1 MPPMDQLPI
10 ETARELRVR
19 LRDAHFTTFNTLNTI
34 FTGGLVAFLLRR
46 VLEMP
51 EALRPWLLVLASLLT
66 LIACWS
72 GLFRMLALVR
82 FPSPMSDALLSFG
95 AGAAVYVMVS
105 LLDAGPQVWMRTSA
119 AVAVFGGVG
128 TLNMLRGARRD
139 PFNDD
144 VLPLIERDLR
154 LAAWARLGFA
164 PLMLV
169 LAETSLPDTVLSVAA
184 VLGAVAALVVDDI
197 VWGRAVAL
205 TTRSDV
211 LASEREALRQAA
223 LLGERR

>member
-1 MPPMDQLPI
+1 MDQLPI
-10 ETARELRVR
+10 EAARELRFR

-34 FTGGLVAFLLRR
+34 FTGGLVAFLLRQ

-51 EALRPWLLVLASLLT
+51 AAQRPWLLVLASLLT

-82 FPSPMSDALLSFG
+82 FPSRMSDALLSFG

-119 AVAVFGGVG
+119 AVAFFGGVG
-128 TLNMLRGARRD
+128 TLNMLRGARMD

-154 LAAWARLGFA
+154 LAAWARLGFV
-164 PLMLV
+164 PLMLL
-169 LAETSLPDTVLSVAA
+169 LAESGLPDV
-184 VLGAVAALVVDDI
+184 VLGAAAVAGAVLALVVDDV
-197 VWGRAVAL
+197 VWGRSVAL
-205 TTRSDV
+205 TSRPDV
-211 LASEREALRQAA
+211 LASERQALREAA

>member
-1 MPPMDQLPI
+1 MKELPI
-10 ETARELRVR
+10 EAARELRLR

-34 FTGGLVAFLLRR
+34 LTGGLVAYLLRQ

-51 EALRPWLLVLASLLT
+51 HAQRPWLLVLATLLT

-82 FPSPMSDALLSFG
+82 FPSRMSDALLSFG

-105 LLDAGPQVWMRTSA
+105 LLSAGPQVWMRTSA
-119 AVAVFGGVG
+119 VVAFFGGIG

-154 LAAWARLGFA
+154 LAAWGRLGFV
-164 PLMLV
+164 PLMLL
-169 LAETSLPDTVLSVAA
+169 LAESGLPDAALAGLAVAGA
-184 VLGAVAALVVDDI
+184 VLALVVDDI

-205 TTRSDV
+205 TSRPDV
-211 LASEREALRQAA
+211 LASEREALRRAA
-223 LLGERR
+223 LTGERR

>member
-1 MPPMDQLPI
+1 MDQLPI
-10 ETARELRVR
+10 ESARELRVR

-82 FPSPMSDALLSFG
+82 FPSRMSDALLSFG

-105 LLDAGPQVWMRTSA
+105 LLDAGPHVWMRTSA

-154 LAAWARLGFA
+154 LAAWARLGLA

-169 LAETSLPDTVLSVAA
+169 LAETRLPDMVLSIAA
-184 VLGAVAALVVDDI
+184 VSGAVAALVVDDI
-197 VWGRAVAL
+197 VWGRAVAM
-205 TTRSDV
+205 TTRPDV

>member
-1 MPPMDQLPI
+1 MNQLPI
-10 ETARELRVR
+10 EAARELRLR

-51 EALRPWLLVLASLLT
+51 PVQRPWLLVLASLLT

-82 FPSPMSDALLSFG
+82 FPSRMSDALLSFG

-105 LLDAGPQVWMRTSA
+105 LLDAGPRAWLQTA
-119 AVAVFGGVG
+119 ASVAFFGGVG
-128 TLNMLRGARRD
+128 TLNMLRGARKD

-144 VLPLIERDLR
+144 ILPLIERDLR
-154 LAAWARLGFA
+154 LAAWGRLSLV
-164 PLMLV
+164 PLTLLLSLSGLQDLALSSVAVGGAV
-169 LAETSLPDTVLSVAA
+169 LALL
-184 VLGAVAALVVDDI
+184 VDDV

-205 TTRSDV
+205 TSRPDV
-211 LASEREALRQAA
+211 LASEREALRQAM
-223 LLGERR
+223 LQGERR

>member
-1 MPPMDQLPI
+1 MNQLPI
-10 ETARELRVR
+10 EAAREMRLR

-34 FTGGLVAFLLRR
+34 LTGGLVAYLLRR

-51 EALRPWLLVLASLLT
+51 QAQRPWLLVLATLLT

-82 FPSPMSDALLSFG
+82 FPSRMSDALLSFG

-105 LLDAGPQVWMRTSA
+105 LLDAGPQVWLRAA
-119 AVAVFGGVG
+119 AVVAFFGGLG
-128 TLNMLRGARRD
+128 TLNMLRGGRSD

-144 VLPLIERDLR
+144 VMPLIERDLR
-154 LAAWARLGFA
+154 LAACARLAFV
-164 PLMLV
+164 PLMLL
-169 LAETSLPDTVLSVAA
+169 LAHSTLPDDLLNAAA
-184 VLGAVAALVVDDI
+184 VVGAALALVVDEI
-197 VWGRAVAL
+197 VWGRSVAL
-205 TTRSDV
+205 TSRPDV
-211 LASEREALRQAA
+211 LASEREALREAM

>member
-1 MPPMDQLPI
+1 MNQLPI
-10 ETARELRVR
+10 EVARELRLR

-51 EALRPWLLVLASLLT
+51 EAQRPWLLVIASLLT

-82 FPSPMSDALLSFG
+82 FPSRMSDALLSFG
-95 AGAAVYVMVS
+95 AGAAVYVMVY
-105 LLDAGPQVWMRTSA
+105 LLDAGPQVWLRSSA
-119 AVAVFGGVG
+119 VVAFFGGVG
-128 TLNMLRGARRD
+128 TLNMLRGARND

-154 LAAWARLGFA
+154 LAAWARLGLA
-164 PLMLV
+164 PLTLLLAYSGLPDLV
-169 LAETSLPDTVLSVAA
+169 LSATAVAGA
-184 VLGAVAALVVDDI
+184 VLALVVDDV
-197 VWGRAVAL
+197 VWGRSVAL
-205 TTRSDV
+205 TSRADV
-211 LASEREALRQAA
+211 LASEREALRQAILA
-223 LLGERR
+223 GERR